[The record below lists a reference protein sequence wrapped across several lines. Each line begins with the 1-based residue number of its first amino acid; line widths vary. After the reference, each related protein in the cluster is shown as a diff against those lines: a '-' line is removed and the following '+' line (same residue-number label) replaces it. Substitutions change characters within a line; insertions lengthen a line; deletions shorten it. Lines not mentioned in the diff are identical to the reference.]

1 MRLSNIAIS
10 IVCVYAASAL
20 MKLGNEK
27 YELVKADF
35 GIAGPLF
42 ILATGIFL
50 VILGIVVFFR
60 AFRKA

>member
-10 IVCVYAASAL
+10 IVCVYSASAL
-20 MKLGNEK
+20 LKMGNEK
-27 YELVKADF
+27 YELIKADF

-50 VILGIVVFFR
+50 TLLGIVVFFR
-60 AFRKA
+60 AFRRA